1 MITYE
6 NLKIVRVD
14 KENGYYDNKKQK
26 HIPYKKPKIETK
38 VLETYKTCYDLGELY
53 SILKHHAEQ
62 NNYCEDLK
70 IEFSFR
76 LDF

>member
-1 MITYE
+1 MITY
-6 NLKIVRVD
+6 
-14 KENGYYDNKKQK
+14 
-26 HIPYKKPKIETK
+26 ETK

>member
-14 KENGYYDNKKQK
+14 KEDGYYDHKKQK
-26 HIPYKKPKIETK
+26 HIPYKKPKITTK
-38 VLETYKTCYDLGELY
+38 VLDTHKTCYDLGDLY